1 MVAQAK
7 NQIQTQIRDGSANYA
22 TARPYIESLNRSGGL
37 TGERLKTFARQDQF
51 DEVVI
56 ALSLMADLSVGHIE
70 RAFVHQQAD
79 HLLVIAKAIGLSWET
94 TKAILVMRAPSENNS

>member
-1 MVAQAK
+1 MA
-7 NQIQTQIRDGSANYA
+7 
-22 TARPYIESLNRSGGL
+22 
-37 TGERLKTFARQDQF
+37 
-51 DEVVI
+51 I

-94 TKAILVMRAPSENNS
+94 TKAILVMRAPNENKADPEIGRYYASFMKLQQSTAISALQFYRLRARAEAQLETSA